1 MSQSLKGIGFPVNFG
16 IKSTS
21 SDGGV
26 TATGLTGFFLQRGS
40 VKINADVEQVRY
52 LQGDV
57 GSENYYNQHY
67 EAELTFTISSTG
79 IAAAITATTLA
90 NYQPGVILAITA
102 CASNPDLVNS
112 AWIIQPGS
120 EIPQETTK
128 SAELRL
134 MLKRFP
140 NVTSAQSA

>member
-1 MSQSLKGIGFPVNFG
+1 MSQSLKGVGFPVNFG
-16 IKSTS
+16 FKSTS

-26 TATGLTGFFLQRGS
+26 TASGLTGFFLQRSS
-40 VKINADVEQVRY
+40 VKINADIEQVRY

-67 EAELTFTISSTG
+67 EAELTTVISSTG

-90 NYQPGVILAITA
+90 NYQPGTILAITA

-112 AWIIQPGS
+112 YWIIQPGA
-120 EIPQETTK
+120 EVPQEITK

-134 MLKRFP
+134 PLKRYA
-140 NVTSAQSA
+140 NITASQSA